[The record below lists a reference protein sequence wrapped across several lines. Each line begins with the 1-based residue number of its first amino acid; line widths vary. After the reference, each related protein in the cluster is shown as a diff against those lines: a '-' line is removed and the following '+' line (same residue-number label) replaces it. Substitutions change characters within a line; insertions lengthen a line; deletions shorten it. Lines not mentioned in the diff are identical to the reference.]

1 MGSNH
6 SFTTHLYFFFFSIF
20 MDIHAV
26 MRILKTETQKF
37 TVPIVTQYANQKRD
51 PFKVLISTILSLRTK
66 DTTTAK
72 ATERLFS
79 IATTPETM
87 QHLTE
92 QQIQK
97 AIYPV
102 GFYITKAKRIK
113 EICKILVEQYHSI
126 VPDTIETLLTL
137 PGVGRKT
144 ANLVITQGYNKLG
157 ICVDTHVH
165 RISNRLGYIKTK
177 TPEQTEF
184 TLRKILPKEYWIVYN
199 DYLVAW
205 GQNICKPVS
214 PLCSKCAIKEYCK
227 KVGVKKHR

>member
-1 MGSNH
+1 
-6 SFTTHLYFFFFSIF
+6 

-26 MRILKTETQKF
+26 MSILKTETQKF
-37 TVPIVTQYANQKRD
+37 KTPIVTQYAQEERN

-66 DTTTAK
+66 DSTTAQ

-79 IATTPETM
+79 LATTPETM
-87 QHLTE
+87 QKLTE
-92 QQIQK
+92 KQIQD

-113 EICKILVEQYHSI
+113 EVCNMLVEQYNSI
-126 VPDTIETLLTL
+126 VPDTIEMLLTL

-165 RISNRLGYIKTK
+165 KVSNRLGYIKTK
-177 TPEQTEF
+177 TPEETEF
-184 TLRKILPKEYWIVYN
+184 RLRKILPKQYWIVYN

-205 GQNICKPVS
+205 GQNICKSVS
-214 PLCSKCAIKEYCK
+214 PLCSKCNISAHCK
-227 KVGVKKHR
+227 KAGVKKHR